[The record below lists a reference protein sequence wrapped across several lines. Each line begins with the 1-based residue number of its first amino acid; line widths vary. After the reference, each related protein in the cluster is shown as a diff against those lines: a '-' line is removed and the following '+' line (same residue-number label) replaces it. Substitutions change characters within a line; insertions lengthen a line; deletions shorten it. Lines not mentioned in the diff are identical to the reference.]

1 MSSKVTPIR
10 ATDPAERTG
19 QARII
24 SEVRSRVD
32 AWRGFPLG
40 PAGEPY
46 PNEPPSYDP
55 QREGER
61 PISETTRR
69 LLLHWFR
76 HEPHVVGRAPK
87 TTLFRYWPHQR
98 RLVETFIYLYEAL
111 GIRRTE
117 ELFQLCD
124 VEALGPQRDPWA
136 KLGGQL
142 ATGSGKTK
150 MMSLLIAWAY
160 LNAAREGEDH
170 LGIGRHS
177 VLIAPGLFV
186 RDRLCSDFFP
196 PDGSPSVFFTDPVVP
211 PEFERDWDLKVYSPT
226 TCPLRLDPEEGALI
240 ITNYHQLL
248 RAREDGPDLSA
259 MTDPERQMDLLF
271 ESGAP
276 ERLEAIS
283 TPLVERFVGSRGLLV
298 LNDEAHHVWDET
310 GHAQFEHKAREKAK
324 LAGASASDAATAM
337 AWIRCLRRLNGDDHH
352 KGRMALQVDLSAT
365 LFEETGATTKKASK
379 GRTDVDFRPSDLF
392 RHTVV
397 HYGLAEAIRDQIV
410 KKPILERVEVKNVQ
424 TGEIEQLVREGQ
436 PNAWEKYR
444 NLLVTGIQRWKKV
457 RHVLQTE
464 GDKRKPILF
473 VLCSDRNEAAE
484 IANFLTY
491 REATREAGS
500 EVRGFPDPDTGEP
513 MFVEQDIDGTL
524 RSTVIQIHIGSKEE
538 ENEEAWEKI
547 RQTVNA
553 IDHDEI
559 PDPSG
564 RKNEDGSPV
573 MIPNPYNVVISVMML
588 KEGWDVRNVKVIV
601 PVRPCGSRTLTE
613 QTLGRGLR
621 RMHPP
626 LLDEEGGASF
636 NREELF
642 VIEHPSFREIINQID
657 DLVETKSSDE
667 IDHAPEYVPI
677 PQKAVFEERQ
687 QHNVRLVRFEGLV
700 EVIPDWRK
708 DFDVGRLPA
717 LNPRLPWRPHVDR
730 AEVNTFLKE
739 ALKDHEQEGLHFE
752 IPLQPSYR
760 DLDRL
765 IERAFAIPLLQELHA
780 SYANKNAVKS
790 VAREYLEKKTFDVPA
805 GLPLSFDRMLTST
818 SEEQHAAMIVL
829 CNLGR
834 PEVLAQVRSVLLP
847 AIREALTRQRPTK
860 EAQKSEQASS
870 EIPNYQARKLN
881 VLESAQKSSFQR
893 AAFDSTDELRLAK
906 LLDRADDVVAWV
918 YNHRSGVGYHIEY
931 EFQGYTSRYFP
942 DFILRA
948 RFGPVFHN
956 FIIEVKGRIDDR
968 DRAKIRRGQQYAEL
982 LTEYDHEPWHYLC
995 LIEST
1000 QFKRQDIAWW
1010 ESQSSLKLA
1019 HLLRHHETLPL
1030 LPEDA
1035 APLMQRQ
1042 RLTLLPWVEA
1052 EVKYKTAVPVYDL
1065 EVAGGAFTGFQAP
1078 KEKGWVRIQTRRPLD
1093 KSMFVAPIVGRSME
1107 PGIPDGSFALFR
1119 IFAIG
1124 NTPSPRAIDGRR
1136 VLVQL
1141 RDQADPD
1148 TGGKYT
1154 LKRWRV
1160 HTIGADGGVEAIELV
1175 PDNTA
1180 HRSMLLTPQN
1190 GDVRAVAE
1198 FLEVIGDAQSG
1209 SNFGPI

>member
-10 ATDPAERTG
+10 ATDPVERTG
-19 QARII
+19 QTRII
-24 SEVRSRVD
+24 DEVRRRVD
-32 AWRGFPLG
+32 TWRGFALG
-40 PAGEPY
+40 SASEPY
-46 PNEPPSYDP
+46 PNEPPRYEP
-55 QREGER
+55 QNTNER

-76 HEPHVVGRAPK
+76 HEPHSVGRAPK

-98 RLVETFIYLYEAL
+98 RLVESFIYLYEAL

-117 ELFQLCD
+117 ELFRLCEL
-124 VEALGPQRDPWA
+124 EALGPQRDPWT

-160 LNAAREGEDH
+160 LNAVREGEEH

-186 RDRLCSDFFP
+186 RDRLCSDFSP
-196 PDGSPSVFFTDPVVP
+196 PDHSPSVFFTDPVVP
-211 PEFERDWDLKVYSPT
+211 PEFDREWDLKVYSPT
-226 TCPLRLDPEEGALI
+226 SCPLQLDPEEGVLI

-248 RAREDGPDLSA
+248 RTRDDGPDLSV
-259 MTDPERQMDLLF
+259 MSDPERQMDLLF
-271 ESGAP
+271 ESGDP

-283 TPLVERFVGSRGLLV
+283 TPLIERFAQSRGLLV

-324 LAGASASDAATAM
+324 LTGASASDAATAM
-337 AWIRCLRRLNGDDHH
+337 AWIRCLRRLNGSDST
-352 KGRMALQVDLSAT
+352 GRMALQVDLSAT
-365 LFEETGATTKKASK
+365 LFEETGATTKKPTK
-379 GRTDVDFRPSDLF
+379 GKAQVDFRPSDLF

-410 KKPILERVEVKNVQ
+410 KKPILERVEVRNSE
-424 TGEIEQLVREGQ
+424 TGDPEQLVREGQ

-444 NLLVTGIQRWKKV
+444 NLLITGIQRWKKV
-457 RHVLQTE
+457 QQQLQTE

-473 VLCSDRNEAAE
+473 VLCSDKTEAAE
-484 IANFLTY
+484 IANYLTY
-491 REATREAGS
+491 REATSEAGA

-513 MFVEQDIDGTL
+513 LFIEQDIDGTL

-538 ENEEAWEKI
+538 ENEDAWEKI
-547 RQTVNA
+547 RQQVNA

-559 PDPSG
+559 PDPS
-564 RKNEDGSPV
+564 RRINEDGSPV

-613 QTLGRGLR
+613 QALGRGLR
-621 RMHPP
+621 RMHPAQ
-626 LLDEEGGASF
+626 LDEEGGAIF
-636 NREELF
+636 NREDLF
-642 VIEHPSFREIINQID
+642 VIEHPSFREIIHQIE

-677 PQKAVFEERQ
+677 PQKPIFEERQ

-708 DFDVGRLPA
+708 DFDVSRLSA
-717 LNPRLPWRPHVDR
+717 LSPRIPWRPNVDR
-730 AEVNTFLKE
+730 AEINTFLKE
-739 ALKDHEQEGLHFE
+739 ALKEHEQEGLHFE
-752 IPLQPSYR
+752 IPLHPSYR

-765 IERAFAIPLLQELHA
+765 IEKAFAIPLLQELRA

-790 VAREYLEKKTFDVPA
+790 IVREYLEKKTFDVPA
-805 GLPLSFDRMLTST
+805 GLPLTFDRMLGST
-818 SEEQHAAMIVL
+818 SEEQQAALIVL

-834 PEVLAQVRSVLLP
+834 PDVLAQVRSVLLP
-847 AIREALTRQRPTK
+847 SIREALTRQRPTK
-860 EAQKSEQASS
+860 EAQKSEQASI
-870 EIPNYQARKLN
+870 EIPNYQARKVN
-881 VLESAQKSSFQR
+881 VLESLQKSSFLR
-893 AAFDSTDELRLAK
+893 AAFDSADELRMAK
-906 LLDRADDVVAWV
+906 LLERADDVVAWIF
-918 YNHRSGVGYHIEY
+918 NHRSGVRYHIEY
-931 EFQGYTSRYFP
+931 EFQGYTSKYFP
-942 DFILRA
+942 DFIVRA
-948 RFGPVFHN
+948 RIGPVFHN
-956 FIIEVKGRIDDR
+956 FIIEVKGRMDDR
-968 DRAKIRRGQQYAEL
+968 DRAKIRRGQSYAEL
-982 LTEYDHEPWHYLC
+982 LTEYDYEPWHYLC

-1000 QFKRQDIAWW
+1000 QFKRQDISWW
-1010 ESQSSLKLA
+1010 ESQSSIKVS

-1035 APLMQRQ
+1035 APLAQRQ
-1042 RLTLLPWVEA
+1042 RLTLLPWVPA
-1052 EVKYKTAVPVYDL
+1052 EQKFKTAVPVYDL
-1065 EVAGGAFTGFQAP
+1065 AVAAGEFTDYQAP
-1078 KEKGWVRIQTRRPLD
+1078 KEKGWVQIQARRPLD
-1093 KSMFVAPIVGRSME
+1093 KTMFIAPIVGRSME

-1119 IFAIG
+1119 IFASG
-1124 NTPSPRAIDGRR
+1124 NTPSAMALDDRR

-1160 HTIGADGGVEAIELV
+1160 QALGSDGVEAIELV
-1175 PDNTA
+1175 PDNA
-1180 HRSMLLTPQN
+1180 AFHSIVLTPSN
-1190 GDVRAVAE
+1190 DDVRAVAE
-1198 FLEVIGDAQSG
+1198 FLEVIGDAQPG
-1209 SNFGPI
+1209 QRG

>member
-1 MSSKVTPIR
+1 MTSKVTPIR
-10 ATDPAERTG
+10 ATDPTERTG

-24 SEVRSRVD
+24 DDVRRRVD

-40 PAGEPY
+40 TAGDPY
-46 PNEPPSYDP
+46 PNEPPDYEPKADN
-55 QREGER
+55 ER
-61 PISETTRR
+61 QISETTRR

-76 HEPHVVGRAPK
+76 HEPHIVGRAPR

-98 RLVETFIYLYEAL
+98 RLVETFIYLYEVL

-117 ELFQLCD
+117 ELFNLCA
-124 VEALGPQRDPWA
+124 VEALGPQRDPWT

-160 LNAAREGEDH
+160 LNAVREGEKH

-186 RDRLCSDFFP
+186 RDRLCSDFSP
-196 PDGSPSVFFTDPVVP
+196 LDRSPSVFFTDPVVP
-211 PEFERDWDLKVYSPT
+211 PEFDREWDLKVYSPA
-226 TCPLRLDPEEGALI
+226 TCPLRLDPDEGALI

-248 RAREDGPDLSA
+248 RTRADGPDLSVLSE
-259 MTDPERQMDLLF
+259 PERQTELLF
-271 ESGAP
+271 ESGDP

-283 TPLVERFVGSRGLLV
+283 TPLVERFVDSRGLLV

-324 LAGASASDAATAM
+324 LAGTSATDAATAM
-337 AWIRCLRRLNGDDHH
+337 AWIRCLRRLNGNDHH
-352 KGRMALQVDLSAT
+352 AGRMALQVDLSAT
-365 LFEETGATTKKASK
+365 LFEEAGATTKKNK
-379 GRTDVDFRPSDLF
+379 GQAQVDFRPSDLF

-410 KKPILERVEVKNVQ
+410 KKPILERVVVRNAE
-424 TGEIEQLVREGQ
+424 TGEPEQLVRDGQ

-457 RHVLQTE
+457 RQQLQTE
-464 GDKRKPILF
+464 GDQRKPILF
-473 VLCSDRNEAAE
+473 VLCSDRTEAAE
-484 IANFLTY
+484 IANYLTY
-491 REATREAGS
+491 REATSEVGS
-500 EVRGFPDPDTGEP
+500 EVRGFPDPDTGESL
-513 MFVEQDIDGTL
+513 FIEQDIDGTL
-524 RSTVIQIHIGSKEE
+524 RSTVIQIHIGAKEE

-547 RQTVNA
+547 RQQVNA

-559 PDPSG
+559 PHPS
-564 RKNEDGSPV
+564 RLTNEDGSPV

-613 QTLGRGLR
+613 QALGRGLR

-636 NREELF
+636 NREDLY
-642 VIEHPSFREIINQID
+642 VIEHPSFREIIHQIE
-657 DLVETKSSDE
+657 DLIETKSSDE

-708 DFDVGRLPA
+708 DFEVGRLPA
-717 LNPRLPWRPHVDR
+717 LNPRIPWRPHVDR

-739 ALKDHEQEGLHFE
+739 ALKDQEQEGMHFE

-765 IERAFAIPLLQELHA
+765 IEKAFAIPLLQELRA
-780 SYANKNAVKS
+780 SYTNKNAVKS
-790 VAREYLEKKTFDVPA
+790 IVREYLEKKTFDVPA
-805 GLPLSFDRMLTST
+805 GLPLSFDRMLAST
-818 SEEQHAAMIVL
+818 SEELHAALIVL

-834 PEVLAQVRSVLLP
+834 PDVLDRVRALLLP

-860 EAQKSEQASS
+860 EAQKSEQASI

-881 VLESAQKSSFQR
+881 VLESLQKSSFQR
-893 AAFDSTDELRLAK
+893 AAFDSTEELRLAR
-906 LLDRADDVVAWV
+906 LLDRAADVEAWV
-918 YNHRSGVGYHIEY
+918 YNHRSGVRYHIEY
-931 EFQGYTSRYFP
+931 EFQGYTSKYFP
-942 DFILRA
+942 DFVVRA
-948 RFGPVFHN
+948 RIGPVFHN

-968 DRAKIRRGQQYAEL
+968 DRAKIRRGQSYAEL
-982 LTEYDHEPWHYLC
+982 LTEYDREPWHYLC
-995 LIEST
+995 LIESN

-1010 ESQSSLKLA
+1010 ESQSSLSLA

-1042 RLTLLPWVEA
+1042 RLTLQPWVPA
-1052 EVKYKTAVPVYDL
+1052 EEKFKTAAPVYDL
-1065 EVAGGAFTGFQAP
+1065 AVAAGEFTEYQTP
-1078 KEKGWVRIQTRRPLD
+1078 KEKGWVRIQTRRPID
-1093 KSMFVAPIVGRSME
+1093 KTMFVAPIVGRSME

-1119 IFAIG
+1119 IFAAG
-1124 NTPSPRAIDGRR
+1124 NTPSAMALNDRR

-1160 HTIGADGGVEAIELV
+1160 HTVGADGVEAIELV
-1175 PDNTA
+1175 PDNSS
-1180 HRSMLLTPQN
+1180 HRSIVLTPSS

-1198 FLEVIGDAQSG
+1198 FLEVIGDAQPGQKS
-1209 SNFGPI
+1209 